1 MQQPRE
7 NYFIA
12 HYEEPKQI
20 PAEFSFVFDT
30 KIEDKHITHFNISH
44 EKCSEL
50 FIEDINEKL
59 FKFMPPKANEDI
71 SYTKVS
77 FILDTTQKKD
87 LISTEMFNNT
97 IILHYKKSI
106 KIVDLDESSEIQID
120 INAQKI
126 LVTSMHIFAY
136 EKSTQYIWQ
145 YNLQGKT
152 INKKKIENTFV
163 DMSYQEN
170 LYVLT
175 KDNLSYHIN
184 SFSFPNLIKELD
196 IKYLKALDE
205 NTQITQFAMLDDD
218 HFIVHLEEGGLY
230 YIDNIN
236 HTEELFFDKEISA
249 FEIDCKGRVWILSAN
264 SLYRFYQDIRYK
276 KPFDFYEKFYSFEDD
291 TSWHSL
297 IIDADIPQG
306 TRMEIILDAEYGP
319 TLPHIDSKHFAEET
333 RHYINEKN
341 ILLYQ
346 EIGKRLLIKVSLFSD
361 SLQESTP
368 TIRSIK
374 VLFNKSS
381 YLEYLPAYYSQDSES
396 LYRYLAIFQTIMD
409 ETSSTID
416 TLTDLLDISST
427 SDEFLSW
434 LSQWLGLVRDYRWTE
449 EKWREFLQ
457 RAPELYKKIG
467 TKDGLSEIIELYSG
481 KVPEIEEY
489 LDNSAKRKENPFF
502 FCVTIDADFSELE
515 VAVITSIVDE
525 FKPAYTQAKIVLNNN
540 LIDNPNLILNE
551 SVLEYN
557 SEIK

>member
-20 PAEFSFVFDT
+20 PTEFSFVFDT
-30 KIEDKHITHFNISH
+30 KIDEKQITHFNISH
-44 EKCSEL
+44 EKCNEL

-59 FKFMPPKANEDI
+59 FKFILPEPNEAI
-71 SYTKVS
+71 SYNKVP
-77 FILDTTQKKD
+77 FVLDTTQKKD
-87 LISTEMFNNT
+87 LLSTKMVNNI

-106 KIVDLDESSEIQID
+106 KIVNLDESSERQID
-120 INAQKI
+120 INTQKI
-126 LVTSMHIFAY
+126 LATSMHIFAY

-145 YNLQGKT
+145 YNLEGKT
-152 INKKKIENTFV
+152 INKKKIEGTFI
-163 DMSYQEN
+163 DMSYKEN
-170 LYVLT
+170 FYVLT
-175 KDNLSYHIN
+175 KDELSYHIN
-184 SFSFPNLIKELD
+184 SFSFPNSIKELD
-196 IKYLKALDE
+196 SEYLKALDN

-218 HFIVHLEEGGLY
+218 HFIVHLEKDGLY
-230 YIDNIN
+230 FIDNIN
-236 HTEELFFDKEISA
+236 HTKELFFDEEIST
-249 FEIDCKGRVWILSAN
+249 FEIDCKGRIWILSAN
-264 SLYRFYQDIRYK
+264 TLYRFYQDIRYK

-306 TRMEIILDAEYGP
+306 TTMEIILDTDHGP
-319 TLPHIDSKHFAEET
+319 TKPHIDSKHFTKET

-416 TLTDLLDISST
+416 TLTDLLDIRST
-427 SDEFLSW
+427 NDEFLSW
-434 LSQWLGLVRDYRWTE
+434 LSQWLGLVRDYRWSE

-457 RAPELYKKIG
+457 RAPELYKKAG
-467 TKDGLSEIIELYSG
+467 TKNGLSEMIELYSG

-489 LDNSAKRKENPFF
+489 LNNPVKRKENQFF
-502 FCVTIDADFSELE
+502 FCVKIDADFSELE
-515 VAVITSIVDE
+515 VAVITSIVNE
-525 FKPAYTQAKIVLNNN
+525 FKPAYTQAKVVLNNN
-540 LIDNPNLILNE
+540 LTDNPNLILNE